1 MRRITLWAL
10 STLSGLVLLLSYP
23 TSTGRPLGVEAAAPA
38 TGGSSASA
46 SRGSSGGTIS
56 PAPTSGSGS
65 GEGSSGSSDGSS
77 SGSGSTDG
85 GTSGSSGSSG
95 SSGASGSDVSGTF
108 TGAVADTRWG
118 PVQVQI
124 TVKAG
129 RITSADAV
137 QHPTGNSRDQ
147 QINAYAVP
155 QLNSEVTDAQSAQID
170 LVSGATVTSRGY
182 VQSLQDAIDQ
192 AFGA

>member
-1 MRRITLWAL
+1 MRRITIWAL
-10 STLSGLVLLLSYP
+10 STLSGLVLLLAYP
-23 TSTGRPLGVEAAAPA
+23 TSTGRPVGVDTA
-38 TGGSSASA
+38 TGGSGASA
-46 SRGSSGGTIS
+46 SGGTSTSGPASGSATGDGSS
-56 PAPTSGSGS
+56 
-65 GEGSSGSSDGSS
+65 GSSGSSDGGTSAS
-77 SGSGSTDG
+77 SGSS
-85 GTSGSSGSSG
+85 SGSSGSSG
-95 SSGASGSDVSGTF
+95 SDASGTF

-124 TVKAG
+124 TVEAG

-137 QHPTGNSRDQ
+137 QYPTGNPRDQ

-155 QLNSEVTDAQSAQID
+155 QLNTEVTDAQSAQID